1 MNTQQEQSQ
10 KCIFKIV
17 HMNKLT
23 KNYNVRGLIL
33 TSTKK
38 KKKQRRARAS
48 GCETRSLK
56 CKSATPHKVVLNS
69 FLVKKTNRINTYII
83 MYESIQG
90 CLIAWI

>member
-33 TSTKK
+33 TSKK
-38 KKKQRRARAS
+38 KKKTEKA
-48 GCETRSLK
+48 
-56 CKSATPHKVVLNS
+56 KS
-69 FLVKKTNRINTYII
+69 
-83 MYESIQG
+83 
-90 CLIAWI
+90 

>member
-17 HMNKLT
+17 HMNKLR
-23 KNYNVRGLIL
+23 KYYNVRGLIL
-33 TSTKK
+33 TSKKKK

-56 CKSATPHKVVLNS
+56 CKSTTPHKVVLNP
-69 FLVKKTNRINTYII
+69 FLVKKTNIYNY
-83 MYESIQG
+83 
-90 CLIAWI
+90 A

>member
-38 KKKQRRARAS
+38 KKTEK
-48 GCETRSLK
+48 G
-56 CKSATPHKVVLNS
+56 KS
-69 FLVKKTNRINTYII
+69 
-83 MYESIQG
+83 
-90 CLIAWI
+90 

>member
-33 TSTKK
+33 TSKK
-38 KKKQRRARAS
+38 KKK
-48 GCETRSLK
+48 
-56 CKSATPHKVVLNS
+56 
-69 FLVKKTNRINTYII
+69 NR
-83 MYESIQG
+83 EGQELADAKLG
-90 CLIAWI
+90 H